1 MRKSIK
7 SSNYSERIRNG
18 FVISILGKPNVGK
31 SSLMNYLSNKKVA
44 IVTDEA
50 GTTRDVLEVLLDFN
64 GFPVILNDTAGIRKT
79 NIEVEK
85 IGINRALQKA
95 KISDIILIL
104 SDVDDYFIPE
114 LKSTTKKILVQMKPV
129 ESQKRLPEKIQ
140 HLENQVVESNQE

>member
-50 GTTRDVLEVLLDFN
+50 GTTRDVLRFC
-64 GFPVILNDTAGIRKT
+64 
-79 NIEVEK
+79 
-85 IGINRALQKA
+85 
-95 KISDIILIL
+95 
-104 SDVDDYFIPE
+104 
-114 LKSTTKKILVQMKPV
+114 
-129 ESQKRLPEKIQ
+129 
-140 HLENQVVESNQE
+140 